1 MAGVEPERALA
12 LVDVGLRFPGAPAP
26 LLDGFSLR
34 LPRGKVSA
42 LVGPSGCGKSTL
54 LRLLA
59 GLLPPDRG
67 AVDLAGLA
75 SAPGA
80 RGFVFQ
86 APNLLPW
93 RTVAENVAL
102 PLQLAGRD
110 DPGAVDEALDRV
122 GLRAARDLRPHALSG
137 GMRMRVSLARALV
150 TRPALLLL
158 DEPFGALDAI
168 TRRGLQAA
176 FAEVWARLETTVVM
190 VTHDVEEA
198 VLMADVVVVLG
209 GSPLLVRAWH
219 GVERA
224 GPRGPAGRFSP
235 EVGAQVRLLEAAL

>member
-1 MAGVEPERALA
+1 MAGPESENALK

-34 LPRGKVSA
+34 LPRGQVSA

-75 SAPGA
+75 EAPGA

-102 PLQLAGRD
+102 PLQLAGID
-110 DPGAVDEALDRV
+110 DPAAVDAALDRV
-122 GLRAARDLRPHALSG
+122 GLASARGLHPHALSG

-176 FAEVWARLETTVVM
+176 FAEVWSRLETTVVM

-209 GSPLLVRAWH
+209 GAPLSVRAWH
-219 GVERA
+219 AVKRA
-224 GPRGPAGRFSP
+224 SPRGPAGRFSSA
-235 EVGAQVRLLEAAL
+235 VGDQVRRLEAAL